1 MDERAA
7 GGYDGG
13 GDGDAGRALGGFAEA
28 ARLLEFDQVRRRLA
42 EFARTPLGRERCR
55 RLEAVADPLTI
66 AAALQETTEAR
77 RFADSG
83 GALEFGP
90 EQDLREPVERA
101 LLGGLLR
108 GEELHAL
115 RMFVRAARFSRN
127 ELLRDDEL
135 PLLAAIA
142 ENLPPLGDLDAQI
155 GAAIS
160 PAGEVLDYASPLL
173 GRLRAEARQAQSR
186 LNEIMERQLRRLQ
199 RQELVQEPLIT
210 QRNGRMVLLVKAE
223 MRYRVPGI
231 VHDVSDSGATVFVEP
246 LPAVDLGN
254 RWRESRLAQE
264 REEER
269 VLRQLSAQAGMYG
282 EDLLLTIDLLARL
295 DLNLAKARYSAELR
309 AIPPTIDD
317 TPPTHPAHA
326 PGGDAPSAHPANAPG
341 GDAAPSTHPAN
352 IPGRDA
358 PTGHP
363 ARAPGGDAAPSTHP
377 ANIPGR
383 DAPTTH
389 PANAPGRDAASSAHT
404 ANNPDAGRYP
414 MGGETAADG
423 GGMAAGGRELRLV
436 RARHPLLAGPVVPID
451 LTLNEAAGVLL
462 ITGPNAG
469 GKTVALKTVG
479 LLALMAHAGL
489 HLPAQAARIPLLDGV
504 YADIGDQQSI
514 QQSLSTFSSH
524 IANLRSIMTRATARS
539 LALIDELGSS
549 TDPEEGS
556 ALACAIL
563 RHFQRMGV
571 LLVGTTH
578 YRGVARAVQEQPGMV
593 NASVDLDPSTLAPT
607 YHLTTG
613 LPGRSYALTIAARL
627 GFPQE
632 IIDGAR
638 AGLSPVEQATESL
651 LQELQRERAVVET
664 LREEAQTAQAEAARL
679 RDELERQL
687 ESVETTKANLVE
699 DARRRL
705 QQQTAAL
712 QQRLQQLERQLSR
725 PPAMDAGA
733 GAASPPPTLTPEEL
747 AAYRNELRMPPAL
760 TPEELAARRAEL
772 RQVERQLDSADW
784 QPIEVRRT
792 PWQERLQS
800 GDRVYLRGLAEPVE
814 VITPPGGD
822 ERLEVLLGVMRAT
835 VPVYQLERPAEA
847 HPAAARQ
854 RVYLDRRA
862 GAPRRPAYEMDL
874 RGFRVDEAI
883 ARLEA
888 ALNDAALDGADTL
901 RIIHGKGTG
910 ALRRGLREFLTTH
923 PLAQSHTDGEGPGG
937 EGITIVRI

>member
-1 MDERAA
+1 MDERAAA

-13 GDGDAGRALGGFAEA
+13 GGGMVAAGGGGAGDDGGDTGRALGGFAAA
-28 ARLLEFDQVRRRLA
+28 ARLLEFDQVRLRLA
-42 EFARTPLGRERCR
+42 DFARTPLGRERCL

-77 RFADSG
+77 HFADSG

-127 ELLRDDEL
+127 ELLRYDEL

-173 GRLRAEARQAQSR
+173 GRLRSEARQAQSR

-317 TPPTHPAHA
+317 TPPT
-326 PGGDAPSAHPANAPG
+326 
-341 GDAAPSTHPAN
+341 THPAN
-352 IPGRDA
+352 
-358 PTGHP
+358 T
-363 ARAPGGDAAPSTHP
+363 
-377 ANIPGR
+377 
-383 DAPTTH
+383 
-389 PANAPGRDAASSAHT
+389 
-404 ANNPDAGRYP
+404 PDAGHHP
-414 MGGETAADG
+414 TAGETAADG

-451 LTLNEAAGVLL
+451 LTLNETAGVLL

-524 IANLRSIMTRATARS
+524 IANLLSIMRRATARS

-638 AGLSPVEQATESL
+638 AGISPVEQATESL

-664 LREEAQTAQAEAARL
+664 LREEAQTAQSEAARL

-733 GAASPPPTLTPEEL
+733 GAAAPPPPTLTPEEM
-747 AAYRNELRMPPAL
+747 AAYRNELRRPPGRTPPNLTPPAL

-772 RQVERQLDSADW
+772 RQVERQLDAADW

-835 VPVYQLERPAEA
+835 VPVYQLERPAES

-854 RVYLDRRA
+854 GVYLDRRA
-862 GAPRRPAYEMDL
+862 GAVRRPAHEMDL

-883 ARLEA
+883 ARLES

-910 ALRRGLREFLTTH
+910 ALRRGLREFLATH
-923 PLAQSHTDGEGPGG
+923 PLAQSHTNGEGPGG

>member
-1 MDERAA
+1 MVERAGNYGGGEERAA
-7 GGYDGG
+7 GGGRVSG
-13 GDGDAGRALGGFAEA
+13 GDGAGGRPLGGWAEA
-28 ARLLEFDQVRRRLA
+28 ARLLEFDQVLRRLA
-42 EFARTPLGRERCR
+42 DFARTPLGRERCL
-55 RLEAVADPLTI
+55 RLEASADPLTI

-77 RFADSG
+77 HFADSG

-115 RMFVRAARFSRN
+115 RMFIRAARFSRN
-127 ELLRDDEL
+127 ELLRYDEL

-160 PAGEVLDYASPLL
+160 PSGEVLDYASPLL

-186 LNEIMERQLRRLQ
+186 LNEVMERNLRRLQ

-223 MRYRVPGI
+223 MRPRVPGI

-246 LPAVDLGN
+246 LQAVDLGN
-254 RWRESRLAQE
+254 RWRETRLAQE

-309 AIPPTIDD
+309 ASPPIIDD
-317 TPPTHPAHA
+317 TPPTYPANLPGYADATPPGHTATA
-326 PGGDAPSAHPANAPG
+326 PGVADMPSGHNVNIPGAADAPS
-341 GDAAPSTHPAN
+341 SHPAN
-352 IPGRDA
+352 IPGRDDA
-358 PTGHP
+358 PPVHNANIPGPDAPSNHP
-363 ARAPGGDAAPSTHP
+363 ANTPGYSDTPPNHP
-377 ANIPGR
+377 ANIPGPN
-383 DAPTTH
+383 DAPSNR
-389 PANAPGRDAASSAHT
+389 PANARPPYAAPG
-404 ANNPDAGRYP
+404 PGAGQYP
-414 MGGETAADG
+414 AESGV
-423 GGMAAGGRELRLV
+423 AGGRELRLV

-451 LTLNEAAGVLL
+451 LTLNEASGVLL

-489 HLPAQAARIPLLDGV
+489 HLPAQEARIPLFDGV

-524 IANLRSIMTRATARS
+524 IANLLSIMRRATNRS

-571 LLVGTTH
+571 LLIGTTH

-613 LPGRSYALTIAARL
+613 LPGRSYALTI
-627 GFPQE
+627 G
-632 IIDGAR
+632 GA
-638 AGLSPVEQATESL
+638 AGLSPGNHRRRPGRHIPGGTGH
-651 LQELQRERAVVET
+651 RKP
-664 LREEAQTAQAEAARL
+664 AARAAA
-679 RDELERQL
+679 RARHRGNAAGRNAGRPDGGRPAASGTGTPTGVGGNHQ
-687 ESVETTKANLVE
+687 SQSGGRGP
-699 DARRRL
+699 RRRL
-705 QQQTAAL
+705 QQQTAGL
-712 QQRLQQLERQLSR
+712 QQRLQQLERQLERQAAR
-725 PPAMDAGA
+725 PARNGA
-733 GAASPPPTLTPEEL
+733 GGRGRPAAANAVAGGAGRPAQRTAAGGTAVGFHEL
-747 AAYRNELRMPPAL
+747 AAHRGAAHAL
-760 TPEELAARRAEL
+760 AGTAEKAATGCICGGWPSRWRSS
-772 RQVERQLDSADW
+772 R
-784 QPIEVRRT
+784 RRT
-792 PWQERLQS
+792 GRNGWRCCW
-800 GDRVYLRGLAEPVE
+800 G
-814 VITPPGGD
+814 
-822 ERLEVLLGVMRAT
+822 
-835 VPVYQLERPAEA
+835 
-847 HPAAARQ
+847 
-854 RVYLDRRA
+854 
-862 GAPRRPAYEMDL
+862 
-874 RGFRVDEAI
+874 
-883 ARLEA
+883 
-888 ALNDAALDGADTL
+888 
-901 RIIHGKGTG
+901 
-910 ALRRGLREFLTTH
+910 
-923 PLAQSHTDGEGPGG
+923 
-937 EGITIVRI
+937 